1 MGDFLGCLKSIF
13 GKKVEVKASNIL
25 IDKSKDNIKLDEYE
39 GKAGVIEKIRI
50 YLYGNNLEMIYKN
63 DSIKN
68 IIETKK
74 IKYVNYLYVKD
85 NILNAEYLVF
95 DGEITNEK
103 NEAISM
109 LLKEDHVNK
118 DFYDIIVISVDTLK
132 DESSKRFIN
141 YFQSF
146 TRQKIKQP
154 FILYLTL
161 KEKNPNIKCLYE
173 YITNKYFDKRNL
185 EVMEFPKEDCRKIT
199 NYISEKIAYYN
210 GYGDLYDK
218 SELTVEYLFNIL
230 ICGISGVGKSTFINM
245 FQKSKRSKEGEGSS
259 ITDKII
265 RFTHPK
271 YPIGIYDTP
280 GFENQTTVV
289 NVKNLLEKYNKILR
303 DERKKINL
311 ILYFLPYTNRIVLDM
326 EKVILDYLVTL
337 DCEIIF
343 VINKVIDDLDGENY
357 LRYMEA
363 FEDTIKIQYSKY
375 PEFKFHV
382 IPVNLYPAY
391 NNGKV
396 VKKAF
401 GLDKLFLKM
410 YDIFK
415 DKIIDLDIIDKMT
428 SIQELLSFL
437 SENQLYNQFKTKNDF
452 ILTLKSKCTKII
464 LNYSKSFF
472 FKGNKE
478 KDIQKMIKDIYNLFY
493 DDNYEKFYHMIME
506 KKFDKVEF
514 SNLYEDFFN
523 NLDLLKSLD
532 KINTFAFFKS
542 LHDEEIIVIG
552 NYCTKK
558 LEEIFSNDPNLFI
571 KNNKPNLF
579 MVKKCC
585 SSINSAIK
593 SFKLLSND
601 YKNVY
606 ELLEKRSIDD
616 KHLIK
621 SDDDIESEKINK
633 IEMNIIE
640 KDKNLSEK
648 LLISE
653 NIENDK
659 SEPESDKDWWKLF
672 F

>member
-1 MGDFLGCLKSIF
+1 MGSFLDWINSIC
-13 GKKVEVKASNIL
+13 GKKVEKAANKL
-25 IDKSKDNIKLDEYE
+25 IDKSKDNVKIDEYE
-39 GKAGVIEKIRI
+39 GKAGVVEKIRI
-50 YLYGNNLEMIYKN
+50 YLYGNNLEGIYKN
-63 DSIKN
+63 DLIIRK
-68 IIETKK
+68 IETKK
-74 IKYVNYLYVKD
+74 IKEVNYLYIKD
-85 NILNAEYLVF
+85 SILNAEYLVF
-95 DGEITNEK
+95 DGEITKEK
-103 NEAISM
+103 NEAISS
-109 LLKEDHVNK
+109 LLKEDHINK
-118 DFYDIIVISVDTLK
+118 EFYDIIVISVDTLK
-132 DESSKRFIN
+132 DESSKRFISH
-141 YFQSF
+141 FQSF

-161 KEKNPNIKCLYE
+161 KETNPNINCLYE
-173 YITNKYFDKRNL
+173 YVTNKYFDKRNL
-185 EVMEFPKEDCRKIT
+185 EVMEYPKEDFSKIT
-199 NYISEKIAYYN
+199 NYISEKISYYN

-230 ICGISGVGKSTFINM
+230 ICGISGVGKSTFVNM
-245 FQKSKRSKEGEGSS
+245 FQKTKRSKEGEGSS

-280 GFENQTTVV
+280 GFENESTVIS
-289 NVKNLLEKYNKILR
+289 VKNLLEKYNKILR

-311 ILYFLPYTNRIVLDM
+311 ILYFLPYSNRIVLDM
-326 EKVILDYLVTL
+326 EKVILDYLITL

-343 VINKVIDDLDGENY
+343 VINKVVDDLNGENY

-363 FEDTIKIQYSKY
+363 FEDTIKMQYSKY

-382 IPVNLYPAY
+382 IPVNLYPTY
-391 NNGKV
+391 NNGKIV
-396 VKKAF
+396 RKAF

-428 SIQELLSFL
+428 SIQELLNFL
-437 SENQLYNQFKTKNDF
+437 NENQLYNQFKTKNDF

-464 LNYSKSFF
+464 LKYSKSFLS
-472 FKGNKE
+472 KGNKE
-478 KDIQKMIKDIYNLFY
+478 KDIQKMIKDIYNLYY
-493 DDNYEKFYHMIME
+493 DDNYGNFYNLIME
-506 KKFDKVEF
+506 KKFSNLEF
-514 SNLYEDFFN
+514 TDLYEDFFN

-532 KINTFAFFKS
+532 KISTFGFFKS
-542 LHDEEIIVIG
+542 LHDEETIVIG

-579 MVKKCC
+579 MIKKCC
-585 SSINSAIK
+585 SSINNAIK

-606 ELLEKRSIDD
+606 ELLEKRYTDD
-616 KHLIK
+616 KILIK
-621 SDDDIESEKINK
+621 SGDDIESEKINK
-633 IEMNIIE
+633 IEMNLIE
-640 KDKNLSEK
+640 KDKNFKEK
-648 LLISE
+648 LLVND
-653 NIENDK
+653 NIEIDK
-659 SEPESDKDWWKLF
+659 NEQENNKDWWKLF